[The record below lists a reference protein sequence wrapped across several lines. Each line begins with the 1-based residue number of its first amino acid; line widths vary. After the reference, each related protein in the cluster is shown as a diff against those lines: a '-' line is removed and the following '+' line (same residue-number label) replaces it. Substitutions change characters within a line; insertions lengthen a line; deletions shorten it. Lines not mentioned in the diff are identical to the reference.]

1 MNTPAPQPLVDL
13 HGLLSGIRR
22 RRRLWLSLALL
33 GLIVGAALAVV
44 IPSPPSASARIL
56 VVHEQDTPSDPGT
69 LIKTDIAVLQTTRVA
84 GAALKSLGIAERPED
99 FLKNYSAVAVSN
111 NVLDLTVKGTSEA
124 DAVARAKAVA
134 DAFISDYV
142 HRIQDAAASQQQAL
156 TRQRDQARTELSQ
169 VDTQISQ
176 LSGKYANASA
186 TQLESLYSQ
195 RADLASRISNL
206 TAEAEQAGIGA
217 PKVTSGT
224 QIMDAARPV
233 ARQMLKTG
241 ATNAGLG
248 LAIGLVLGIAL
259 AAVAGVVRDR
269 PVLRRDVAEHLGASV
284 IAQLKSRSEKER
296 ERVAATT
303 ARLMENGRV
312 SLLELGCPKLA
323 AELAKDIAGK
333 LGTEADTIG
342 VGSVSP
348 GAPWTDLPRLGRE
361 TVLVVRAG
369 HANTEWLHTIA
380 RQLADCRIPVLG
392 VVLVDPDPRDRTD
405 GTLWDGLHT
414 ALRGRE
420 RKRFVRP
427 EEAPTKVFAQVKN
440 SEEPTK
446 ILAPVKPVKDVE
458 VS

>member
-1 MNTPAPQPLVDL
+1 MSTATTPQPLVDL

-33 GLIVGAALAVV
+33 GLIVGTALAVA
-44 IPSPPSASARIL
+44 IPSPPTASTRIL
-56 VVHEQDTPSDPGT
+56 VVHEQDQPSDPGT
-69 LIKTDIAVLQTTRVA
+69 LVKTDIALLQTTRVA

-99 FLKNYSAVAVSN
+99 FLKDYSAIAVSN
-111 NVLDLTVKGTSEA
+111 NVLDLTVKGRTQA

-134 DAFISDYV
+134 EAFITDYV
-142 HRIQDAAASQQQAL
+142 RRIQDGAVSQQQAL
-156 TRQRDQARTELSQ
+156 LKQRDDARTELAQ
-169 VDTQISQ
+169 VDAQISQ
-176 LSGKYANASA
+176 LSGRYAQASA
-186 TQLESLYSQ
+186 TQLESLYSR
-195 RADLASRISNL
+195 RADLASRISDL
-206 TAEAEQAGIGA
+206 TGRAEEAGIGA

-233 ARQMLKTG
+233 ARQVLKTG

-248 LAIGLVLGIAL
+248 LAIGLVLGLGL

-269 PVLRRDVAEHLGASV
+269 PVLRRDVSEHLGASV
-284 IAQLKSRSEKER
+284 IAQLKSRSVKER
-296 ERVAATT
+296 EQVADTVS
-303 ARLMENGRV
+303 RLMDKGRV
-312 SLLELGCPKLA
+312 SLLELGCPKVATALA
-323 AELAKDIAGK
+323 ADIAAR
-333 LGTEADTIG
+333 LGMDGDAVP
-342 VGSVSP
+342 VGSVAP

-369 HANTEWLHTIA
+369 HANTEWLHTVA

-414 ALRGRE
+414 ALRGQ
-420 RKRFVRP
+420 RKRFLRP
-427 EEAPTKVFAQVKN
+427 EEAPTKVFTPVKD
-440 SEEPTK
+440 SEEPPTK
-446 ILAPVKPVKDVE
+446 ILAPVKDVE